1 MHMMYCTSG
10 TVIVKCAQT
19 GEFRKVKIA
28 ALLKP
33 NLIPISKYDFN
44 ERADLL
50 LSDHRKE
57 YPVQFVSFCG
67 MTFWCK
73 YALYYFVSFY
83 SEKRKR
89 SKSSSAA
96 PAEDQLHA
104 VENQAGGLLMS
115 GESEE
120 ADSPSGFGK
129 KKSCRMNKKVLKTVS
144 DVLKKAKGTAGLQ
157 VRFACA

>member
-1 MHMMYCTSG
+1 M
-10 TVIVKCAQT
+10 KCAQT
-19 GEFRKVKIA
+19 GEFKKVKIA

-33 NLIPISKYDFN
+33 NLIPISKNDFN

-50 LSDHRKE
+50 LSDHGKE

-67 MTFWCK
+67 MTFWCI
-73 YALYYFVSFY
+73 YALYYFVLFY
-83 SEKRKR
+83 SEKRKS
-89 SKSSSAA
+89 SKSSSACALESAA
-96 PAEDQLHA
+96 PAEDQVLH
-104 VENQAGGLLMS
+104 VVQSQAGRLLMS

-129 KKSCRMNKKVLKTVS
+129 KKSCRLNKKVLKTVS
-144 DVLKKAKGTAGLQ
+144 DVLKKAKGTAVLQ

>member
-1 MHMMYCTSG
+1 MCTNRRIQESY
-10 TVIVKCAQT
+10 
-19 GEFRKVKIA
+19 KIA

-44 ERADLL
+44 ETADLL
-50 LSDHRKE
+50 LSDHGKE

-83 SEKRKR
+83 SEKRKS
-89 SKSSSAA
+89 SKSLSAA
-96 PAEDQLHA
+96 PAEDQVLHT
-104 VENQAGGLLMS
+104 VENQAGGLLIS
-115 GESEE
+115 GKSEE
-120 ADSPSGFGK
+120 ANSPSGFGK
-129 KKSCRMNKKVLKTVS
+129 KESCRMNKKVLKIVS
-144 DVLKKAKGTAGLQ
+144 DVLKKAKGTAALQ

>member
-1 MHMMYCTSG
+1 
-10 TVIVKCAQT
+10 
-19 GEFRKVKIA
+19 
-28 ALLKP
+28 
-33 NLIPISKYDFN
+33 
-44 ERADLL
+44 
-50 LSDHRKE
+50 
-57 YPVQFVSFCG
+57 

-89 SKSSSAA
+89 SKSSSSA
-96 PAEDQLHA
+96 PAKDQVLHA

-115 GESEE
+115 GEGEE

-129 KKSCRMNKKVLKTVS
+129 KKSCRMNKKVLQTVS
-144 DVLKKAKGTAGLQ
+144 DVLKKAKGTAALQ

>member
-1 MHMMYCTSG
+1 MHILMYCTSG

-44 ERADLL
+44 KRADLL
-50 LSDHRKE
+50 LSDHGKE

-96 PAEDQLHA
+96 PAEDQVLHA

-115 GESEE
+115 GEREE

-129 KKSCRMNKKVLKTVS
+129 KKSCRMNKKVYLKLYPMF
-144 DVLKKAKGTAGLQ
+144 LKKPREQLICK
-157 VRFACA
+157 